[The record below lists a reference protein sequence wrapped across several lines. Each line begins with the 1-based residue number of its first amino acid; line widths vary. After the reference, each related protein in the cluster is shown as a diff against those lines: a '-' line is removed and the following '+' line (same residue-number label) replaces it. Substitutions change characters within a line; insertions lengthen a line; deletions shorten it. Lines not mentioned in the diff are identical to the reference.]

1 MIAFISPH
9 TRPGIV
15 QSETSK
21 AVKMG
26 KSKKKS
32 KQPTEKVPMPE
43 QDPSRRRRNFDEVAL
58 GYTKEQALEEANKC
72 LQCKNP
78 RCVSNC
84 PVEVP
89 IDEFIALI
97 REEKF
102 MEAAQKVK
110 STNSLPAICGR
121 VCPQES
127 QCESGCVYGIKNEP
141 IAIGR
146 LERFVADY
154 AREQGE
160 EVPEIE
166 EKRDGKIAV
175 VGSGPASLTCAGD
188 LAKLGYDVQVF
199 EALHKPGGVLM
210 YGIPEFRLP
219 KDVVK
224 YEIEQLE
231 KMGVDIRCNYV
242 VGKIRTVK
250 ELMEEDGYD
259 AVFLGTG
266 AGAPNFLK
274 IPGINLVDVFSA
286 NEFLT
291 RVNMM
296 KGYKFPEYDT
306 PVRVGNRVAVVGGG
320 NVAMDAARTS
330 LRLGAADVYIVYR
343 RSREQMPARAEEVI
357 HAEEEGVQFKLLTNP
372 VEIIGDNRSRVIGMK
387 CIKMKLGEPDKS
399 GRKRPIPI
407 EKSEFIFDV
416 DTVIIAIGNRP
427 NPIIANTTP
436 GLEVTKWGT
445 MVIDEETRMT
455 SVDGVFAGGDIVT
468 GAATVI
474 SAMGEGEAAARGIHN
489 YIQNGKQE
497 PSEEEE
503 PDE

>member
-1 MIAFISPH
+1 MAN
-9 TRPGIV
+9 
-15 QSETSK
+15 
-21 AVKMG
+21 
-26 KSKKKS
+26 SKKKS
-32 KQPTEKVPMPE
+32 KEPTKKVPMPE
-43 QDPSRRRRNFDEVAL
+43 QDSSRRSRNFEEVAL

-72 LQCKNP
+72 LQCKKP
-78 RCVSNC
+78 RCVKNC
-84 PVEVP
+84 PVQVP

-102 MEAAQKVK
+102 MEAAQRIKT
-110 STNSLPAICGR
+110 TNSLPAICGR
-121 VCPQES
+121 VCPQEN
-127 QCESGCVYGIKNEP
+127 QCEEGCVYGIKNEP

-154 AREQGE
+154 ARKQGE
-160 EVPEIE
+160 EVPEIA
-166 EKRDGKIAV
+166 EKRDGQIAV

-188 LAKLGYDVQVF
+188 LAKLGYEVQVF

-231 KMGVDIRCNYV
+231 KMGVNIRCNYL
-242 VGKIRTVK
+242 VGKIRTVE
-250 ELMEEDGYD
+250 ELTEEDGYD
-259 AVFLGTG
+259 ALFLGTG
-266 AGAPNFLK
+266 AGSPNFLK
-274 IPGINLVDVFSA
+274 IKGINLVDVFSA

-343 RSREQMPARAEEVI
+343 RSREQMPARVEEVV

-372 VEIIGDNRSRVIGMK
+372 VEIIGDDKNRVIGMK
-387 CIKMKLGEPDKS
+387 CIKMKLGEPDES

-407 EKSEFIFDV
+407 EKSEFVFDV

-445 MVIDEETRMT
+445 IVIDEETRMT
-455 SVDGVFAGGDIVT
+455 SVPGVFAGGDIVT

-474 SAMGEGEAAARGIHN
+474 SAMGEGQSAARGIDE
-489 YIQNGKQE
+489 YIQNEKKRGSKDDT
-497 PSEEEE
+497 SEG
-503 PDE
+503 